1 VFKYL
6 VSIQPFPVELKD
18 MQSHADKTLKWQ
30 DCTLEEQIKIKVDCL
45 AKKALKAAYCTG
57 QFIRGTFPFEQIW
70 MTMGGKKI
78 TVPLCL
84 ELEESW
90 GRSTT
95 RRFFNKKGIVLSAHF
110 DTVWWRGY
118 DRAISGYP
126 KTFRTSLPSRF
137 LAGAAATQSYLF
149 GRMTLLISAHNVG
162 ANTRT

>member
-1 VFKYL
+1 
-6 VSIQPFPVELKD
+6 
-18 MQSHADKTLKWQ
+18 
-30 DCTLEEQIKIKVDCL
+30 VDRL

-57 QFIRGTFPFEQIW
+57 QFIGGTFPFKQIW
-70 MTMGGKKI
+70 MTMGGKKLMG
-78 TVPLCL
+78 PLHL

-90 GRSTT
+90 GQSTA

-118 DRAISGYP
+118 DQTFHTFINKQVSGWCGCNS
-126 KTFRTSLPSRF
+126 KLS
-137 LAGAAATQSYLF
+137 LF